1 MLLALAQDVSAP
13 PLCEAHFFPTDQ
25 VQGFTS
31 LGNFGLISE
40 LLAGRDVPEAELL
53 SQIEAGSQFDIARTL
68 LAREGRLAGFAF
80 IEHEEPV
87 DYHTAARQRSRLTGS
102 DTACYVEIV
111 VNYIAFSDSAISKQK
126 VGVHFIARDFRERPD
141 RPTIHKLG
149 GSALLEPYLGES
161 TDGEATTTVDFRG
174 AYTEAFGAAIDRFWR
189 PYHARVEREIE
200 QREPKM
206 LFTIH
211 SFTPQLRS
219 KPDQERP
226 WECGILYNEDERAP
240 RIAIPLLEAEGLTVG
255 DNEPYSGKLLN
266 ATMNHHAEARGL
278 PYLAIEVRNDLIGDA
293 AGVSKWADILAP
305 VIAETRDTLP

>member
-1 MLLALAQDVSAP
+1 MTFCAENGNALRMGD
-13 PLCEAHFFPTDQ
+13 EQ
-25 VQGFTS
+25 VFEYWDGETAS
-31 LGNFGLISE
+31 GLVCVVDHASN
-40 LLAGRDVPEAELL
+40 RVPEDIDLGIDPELRDFH
-53 SQIEAGSQFDIARTL
+53 IAIDIGAHD
-68 LAREGRLAGFAF
+68 LARAVCERLGCPAVVA
-80 IEHEEPV
+80 HL
-87 DYHTAARQRSRLTGS
+87 SRLVVDLHREADNPAAIPVES
-102 DTACYVEIV
+102 DGHVIPGNA
-111 VNYIAFSDSAISKQK
+111 ALD
-126 VGVHFIARDFRERPD
+126 ARGRQQR
-141 RPTIHKLG
+141 
-149 GSALLEPYLGES
+149 
-161 TDGEATTTVDFRG
+161 
-174 AYTEAFGAAIDRFWR
+174 IDRFWR